1 MHERGA
7 AAPPQHS
14 MDIVMRYEDARRL
27 RGVAS
32 VWLRIKLWLRSA
44 HLKGQPPMADLN
56 HLSDHERRDI
66 GLPEP
71 VRYMDWRTLKDEA
84 RL

>member
-1 MHERGA
+1 
-7 AAPPQHS
+7 
-14 MDIVMRYEDARRL
+14 MRYEDARRS
-27 RGVAS
+27 RGVES
-32 VWLRIKLWLRSA
+32 VWLRVKLWLRA
-44 HLKGQPPMADLN
+44 THLRDQPPMVDLN

-71 VRYMDWRTLKDEA
+71 VRYMDWRTLKNEG